1 MVKIIQENYEYI
13 LIIVGL
19 ITEGYAIFTSEE
31 DEKKTGL
38 MIVASI
44 LVTVGCIISAVT
56 ALD

>member
-19 ITEGYAIFTSEE
+19 IIEGYAIFTSEE
-31 DEKKTGL
+31 NKKTGW
-38 MIVASI
+38 MIVAII
-44 LVTVGCIISAVT
+44 LVTVGCIIRAVT